1 MNPVRKLVSRAEETT
16 FKEIILFK
24 HILIPT
30 DGSTFSDT
38 AVREGIKVAKSM
50 NAKVSGLHVVLPFH
64 VLATDSETLTE
75 TRHEYENQTKRN
87 AEKILTAF
95 EAAAKKAGISCDS
108 GFVISEH
115 PYEVIIMTAQEKG
128 CDLIMMA
135 SHGRRGLQGLL
146 IGSETQKVLTHSKMP
161 VLVYR

>member
-1 MNPVRKLVSRAEETT
+1 MFN
-16 FKEIILFK
+16 

-30 DGSTFSDT
+30 DGSAFSDM
-38 AVREGIKVAKSM
+38 AVREGIKVAQSM

-64 VLATDSETLTE
+64 VLATDSDTLTE
-75 TRHEYENQTKRN
+75 TRDECEKHTKRK
-87 AEKILTAF
+87 AEKILTSF
-95 EAAAKKAGISCDS
+95 EAAEKKAGVSCDS
-108 GFVISEH
+108 GFVSSEH
-115 PYEVIIMTAQEKG
+115 PYEAIIKTAQDKG
-128 CDLIMMA
+128 CDLIIMA